1 VLFWFFNGKISI
13 RGDFVKKVLALA
25 LAFLLILTLTAC
37 KKEKKNTDSSV
48 SDVSQVSD
56 TSSVTSQE
64 DKTDVSRENSSS
76 NTSETNS
83 TNSTVSQQ
91 TQNNSSQSSTVTSS
105 QTTTTDK
112 NTTTENVEVPKKMK
126 YDIKT
131 IARLGWRPYT
141 GNLPQQSIISYQ
153 KAYETGHR
161 ILLCDIRLTAD
172 GYMVCCHD
180 DDISKVTAYDSKGV
194 KVAAGKVK
202 ISETNLNDLLTYDF
216 GKYKNQ
222 DGLKIL
228 RPQEFAQLCA
238 QYPDVTPCF
247 ELKTMTQE
255 KLPELVALI
264 KEYGFENNVMF
275 VSGDAAIRQAIA
287 NALPQS
293 VIGVWRYS
301 MNDKLIDQMA
311 SLTCAGKFIYV
322 AKEGGE
328 EGKASISYENY
339 IKCKEKGVDIGY
351 TYIASNQK
359 SLFDEIEER
368 GILNY
373 CKYLALDEVSWLYE

>member
-1 VLFWFFNGKISI
+1 M
-13 RGDFVKKVLALA
+13 KKVLVFALSV
-25 LAFLLILTLTAC
+25 LLILTLTAC

-48 SDVSQVSD
+48 NDESKVTD

-64 DKTDVSRENSSS
+64 DKTDNVTENSSS
-76 NTSETNS
+76 NTSESSN

-91 TQNNSSQSSTVTSS
+91 AQNNSSQSSTVTSS
-105 QTTTTDK
+105 QTTTTNQ
-112 NTTTENVEVPKKMK
+112 NTTTENTEGPKKMK
-126 YDIKT
+126 YDIKP
-131 IARLGWRPYT
+131 ISRLGWRPYT

-161 ILLCDIRLTAD
+161 ILLCDIRLTSD

-180 DDISKVTAYDSKGV
+180 DDISKVNAYDSNGV
-194 KVAAGKVK
+194 KVASGNVK
-202 ISETNLNDLLTYDF
+202 ISETTLSELLTYDF
-216 GKYKNQ
+216 GKYKGYG
-222 DGLKIL
+222 GLKIL
-228 RPQEFAQLCA
+228 RPEDFTQLCA

-264 KEYGFENNVMF
+264 KQYGFENNVMLI
-275 VSGDAAIRQAIA
+275 SGDATIRQAIA
-287 NALPQS
+287 TALPQS
-293 VIGVWRYS
+293 IIGVWRYS
-301 MNDKLIDQMA
+301 MTEKLIDQMA
-311 SLTCAGKFIYV
+311 ELTCAGKFIYV

-328 EGKASISYENY
+328 EGKASISFENY
-339 IKCKEKGVDIGY
+339 KKCKEKCVDIGY

>member
-1 VLFWFFNGKISI
+1 
-13 RGDFVKKVLALA
+13 VKKFLALV
-25 LAFLLILTLTAC
+25 LGVLLILTLTAC
-37 KKEKKNTDSSV
+37 KKEKKNTDSKV
-48 SDVSQVSD
+48 SEVSKVTD

-64 DKTDVSRENSSS
+64 DKTDNVYENSSS
-76 NTSETNS
+76 NTSEPS
-83 TNSTVSQQ
+83 DTNSTVSQQ
-91 TQNNSSQSSTVTSS
+91 AQNNSSQSSTVTSS
-105 QTTTTDK
+105 QSSTVTSSETITTNKDTS
-112 NTTTENVEVPKKMK
+112 TENTEEPKKMK
-126 YDIKT
+126 YNIKT

-180 DDISKVTAYDSKGV
+180 DDISKVTAYNSNGN
-194 KVAAGKVK
+194 KVSSGTVK
-202 ISETNLNDLLTYDF
+202 ISETTLNDLLTYDF

-228 RPQEFAQLCA
+228 RPQEFTQLCA

-264 KEYGFENNVMF
+264 KEYGFENNVMLI
-275 VSGDAAIRQAIA
+275 SSNATIRQAIA
-287 NALPQS
+287 TALPQS
-293 VIGVWRYS
+293 TIGVWRYS
-301 MNDKLIDQMA
+301 MNDKLIEQMA
-311 SLTCAGKFIYV
+311 SLTSAGKFIYIG
-322 AKEGGE
+322 KEGGE
-328 EGKASISYENY
+328 EGKASISMENY
-339 IKCKEKGVDIGY
+339 MKCKEKGVDIGY
-351 TYIASNQK
+351 TYIASNEK